1 MNHNPYREDKLG
13 FEEAGGQEQE
23 LGDSGILEPAGVTV
37 FTVQLDQKVIFSEKE
52 CFFKLSVSAFWIFR
66 LNQQKRMCF
75 SNLDEKVH
83 TLHGQPATS
92 HLLLKSAPA
101 PRLSPARARSGAA
114 VQERNAPG
122 FLQGAR

>member
-66 LNQQKRMCF
+66 LHQHR
-75 SNLDEKVH
+75 
-83 TLHGQPATS
+83 
-92 HLLLKSAPA
+92 
-101 PRLSPARARSGAA
+101 
-114 VQERNAPG
+114 
-122 FLQGAR
+122 

>member
-1 MNHNPYREDKLG
+1 MG
-13 FEEAGGQEQE
+13 FEEARGQEQE
-23 LGDSGILEPAGVTV
+23 LGDSWILEPAGVTV
-37 FTVQLDQKVIFSEKE
+37 FTTVQLDQKVRFSEKE

-83 TLHGQPATS
+83 TLHGQPAAS

-101 PRLSPARARSGAA
+101 PRLSPARARSGAG